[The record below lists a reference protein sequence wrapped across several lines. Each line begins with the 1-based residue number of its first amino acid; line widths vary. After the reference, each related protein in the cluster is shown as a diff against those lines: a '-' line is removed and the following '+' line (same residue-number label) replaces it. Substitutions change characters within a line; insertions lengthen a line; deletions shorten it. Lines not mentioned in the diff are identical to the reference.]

1 MKNPITMN
9 FMLFISFLVI
19 GYSVSTMFY
28 HPEYSDSYNSSRMMF
43 STSQSSIRS
52 LENGQRNFLLI
63 GVNTL
68 DPFEAKLE
76 SLWLVTNLPPDP
88 TFQFLPILNVGNETD
103 SDFENQLYRIF
114 KIEKKND
121 NLVPTSDFMEVLK
134 ENNYWWSG
142 YIVIDQVAIEDI
154 INRLEKVN
162 GDAEFFS
169 ANQSIN
175 EDLAIMGNL
184 QNSFSIDLAL
194 RQTACQFLSGFS
206 QNPELLNNLLLDSDH
221 VATDLDRNQL
231 LLEWNALSSND
242 QRLNCRFPTLEFTF
256 LGN

>member
-19 GYSVSTMFY
+19 GYSVSTRFY
-28 HPEYSDSYNSSRMMF
+28 HPENSDSYNPSRMMF
-43 STSQSSIRS
+43 STSLSSIRS
-52 LENGQRNFLLI
+52 LENGQRNFLVI

-88 TFQFLPILNVGNETD
+88 TLQFLPIYNVGNETE
-103 SDFENQLYRIF
+103 SDFETHLYRIF

-121 NLVPTSDFMEVLK
+121 KLVLAADFMEVLK

-142 YIVIDQVAIEDI
+142 YIVIDNVGMEEI
-154 INRLEKVN
+154 INKLGKVN
-162 GDAEFFS
+162 ENVEFFS

-175 EDLAIMGNL
+175 EDLAIMGNP

-194 RQTACQFLSGFS
+194 MQTSCQFLSGFS
-206 QNPELLNNLLLDSDH
+206 QNPELLNYLLLDSDH
-221 VATDLDRNQL
+221 VTTDLDRNQL
-231 LLEWNALSSND
+231 LLEWNAISSDD
-242 QRLNCRFPTLEFTF
+242 QRLNCRFPTLELTF

>member
-19 GYSVSTMFY
+19 GYSVSTRFY
-28 HPEYSDSYNSSRMMF
+28 HPEYSEQYNASRMMF
-43 STSQSSIRS
+43 STSINSIRA

-68 DPFEAKLE
+68 EPSEAQLE
-76 SLWLVTNLPPDP
+76 SLWLVTNLPPD
-88 TFQFLPILNVGNETD
+88 TTLQFLPILSAGNETD
-103 SDFENQLYRIF
+103 SDFKYQLYSLF
-114 KIEKKND
+114 KLEKKND
-121 NLVPTSDFMEVLK
+121 NLALALDFMEILK

-142 YIVIDQVAIEDI
+142 YIVIDHSAMQDI
-154 INRLEKVN
+154 INRLEKSKVN
-162 GDAEFFS
+162 SEFFS
-169 ANQSIN
+169 RNQRKD
-175 EDLAIMGNL
+175 EDLSIVGSP
-184 QNSFSIDLAL
+184 QNSFSIDLTL
-194 RQTACQFLSGFS
+194 IQTACQILSEFS
-206 QNPELLNNLLLDSDH
+206 QNPDLFNNLLLDSNH

-242 QRLNCRFPTLEFTF
+242 QSLNCRFPTLEFTL